1 MNCGIFNIKDI
12 FVICASYI
20 MLKKKKKK
28 QGRRGNLVYKM
39 GWKVSCVFS
48 LFSDFRNFFVRLGF
62 KFNITIILWSF
73 IPVPFAKKLFP
84 HKATLLSRHVLSWL
98 RLYEWFLQSSRPPFT
113 CSHFF
118 FFFPKGG
125 LVGSQGPKRLKH
137 CSRKQRDLRIVI
149 QKPGT
154 GFLKLDSWVGIL
166 NLPQIKCINVIKV

>member
-12 FVICASYI
+12 FVIRASYI
-20 MLKKKKKK
+20 MLKKKK

-39 GWKVSCVFS
+39 GWKISCVFS

-118 FFFPKGG
+118 FFPKGG